1 MLWSLFVFPIWVD
14 VSIKHLLETSA
25 VMTFSSVLRLL
36 PPWMLSQRYYMY
48 CLLVTLIRIDCKS
61 RWYTEQIFLVFITE
75 WGWEGSL
82 LIYLK
87 HVTLNIFKF
96 QWKVPKEMHQIIYN
110 LPPSV
115 EQAFV
120 YLLIG
125 KACHCIDVRVSLSLC
140 LSPLCALSLELFL
153 LNTKA
158 ETEFKVE
165 VNSENLVKI

>member
-1 MLWSLFVFPIWVD
+1 
-14 VSIKHLLETSA
+14 
-25 VMTFSSVLRLL
+25 
-36 PPWMLSQRYYMY
+36 MY
-48 CLLVTLIRIDCKS
+48 CLLVTLIRIDSKS
-61 RWYTEQIFLVFITE
+61 HWYTEQIFLVFITE
-75 WGWEGSL
+75 WGWEGSI

-87 HVTLNIFKF
+87 LVTLNIFIF

-125 KACHCIDVRVSLSLC
+125 KACHCIDVRVSQSLS
-140 LSPLCALSLELFL
+140 LCALSLELFL
-153 LNTKA
+153 FNTNA

-165 VNSENLVKI
+165 MNSKNLVKI

>member
-1 MLWSLFVFPIWVD
+1 
-14 VSIKHLLETSA
+14 
-25 VMTFSSVLRLL
+25 
-36 PPWMLSQRYYMY
+36 MY
-48 CLLVTLIRIDCKS
+48 CLLVTLIRIDSKS
-61 RWYTEQIFLVFITE
+61 HWCTEQIFLVFITE

-87 HVTLNIFKF
+87 HVTLNIFTF

-125 KACHCIDVRVSLSLC
+125 KACHCIDVRVSLSVCLSVC
-140 LSPLCALSLELFL
+140 LSLSLSLSPLFLSALSLELFL
-153 LNTKA
+153 FITNA
-158 ETEFKVE
+158 ETEFKVD
-165 VNSENLVKI
+165 VNSENFVKI